1 LSSLVEV
8 YPNALQLCSAVA
20 DPRKTKYERR
30 TFDNTILTMAHVI
43 IIAKLFFGL
52 DGKTRYGNSVVA
64 VLSTEY
70 KCRPFALM
78 AAVDR
83 QNSLFTITYRFDGD
97 WQSIVNLLPRERD
110 WMQSL
115 DIYDS
120 LQTQTQIPMAFG

>member
-1 LSSLVEV
+1 
-8 YPNALQLCSAVA
+8 
-20 DPRKTKYERR
+20 
-30 TFDNTILTMAHVI
+30 MAHVI

-52 DGKTRYGNSVVA
+52 DGKTRYGSSIVA
-64 VLSTEY
+64 VLSTVY
-70 KCRPFALM
+70 KCRPFVLM
-78 AAVDR
+78 AAVNR

-97 WQSIVNLLPRERD
+97 RQSIVNLLPRERD